1 MPEGEDKK
9 RLLVVDDDP
18 RILRF
23 SSIDFSLAGYEVTT
37 TTSGEE
43 ALELVASEKPD
54 VVLLDLLMAP
64 LSGFDVLARLR
75 GFSQVPVIIVTAHG
89 FTAEQ
94 AVKLGANDL
103 VTKPFRPK
111 ELLGRIEKILE
122 GAGPD
127 DNLGA

>member
-23 SSIDFSLAGYEVTT
+23 SSIDLSLAGYEVTT

-64 LSGFDVLARLR
+64 TSGFDVLERLR
-75 GFSQVPVIIVTAHG
+75 TFSQVPVIIVTAHG

-94 AVKLGANDL
+94 AVRLGANDL
-103 VTKPFRPK
+103 VAKPFRPE
-111 ELLGRIEKILE
+111 ELLAKIEKILD
-122 GAGPD
+122 GA
-127 DNLGA
+127 